1 MKLRAM
7 VLALALAAC
16 GQTGEKQDAA
26 PAAPAGPD
34 PFSMNIDIGRY
45 GAMLSQIE
53 ELTAGRPGAGE
64 PEVTEPRDLARRLRE
79 TVWDYNSARSQLCAR
94 GLFADVACGPAY
106 EPVWI
111 SEPATAAPTLEEL
124 QTRSEAVGAEVI
136 GFWNAVCEDARTRAP
151 EEERAQIC
159 PME

>member
-7 VLALALAAC
+7 MLALALAAC
-16 GQTGEKQDAA
+16 GQSSERQAET

-34 PFSMNIDIGRY
+34 PFTMNIEIGRY
-45 GAMLSQIE
+45 GVMLTQIE

-79 TVWDYNSARSQLCAR
+79 TVWEYNRKRSDLCAR
-94 GLFADVACGPAY
+94 GLFTDVACGAAY

-111 SEPATAAPTLEEL
+111 AEPATAAPTLAEL
-124 QTRSEAVGAEVI
+124 QTRNEAVGAEVI
-136 GFWNAVCEDARTRAP
+136 GFWNAVCDDARTRAP
-151 EEERAQIC
+151 EDERAMVC
-159 PME
+159 PIE